1 MQPTAPGPQ
10 ALQEEEEFFRRARCR
25 LSLDVPAG
33 LMDTSVA
40 PAHGDH
46 DLDPSMRKIAEVRP
60 IKPASV
66 LVPVVDRPQPTILLT
81 QRTAHLPDHA
91 GQISFPGGK
100 IEPGDVTPLDA
111 ALREAREEIGLSR
124 SVIEPIGYLDL
135 YMTTLGYRIV
145 PAVARVSPKFELI
158 LNRDEVDDAFEV
170 PLAFLMEPANHQQH
184 SRDWQGMKRTFYA
197 MPFGE
202 RYIWGATAGILRN
215 LYERIYRQ

>member
-1 MQPTAPGPQ
+1 MHPTAPGPQ
-10 ALQEEEEFFRRARCR
+10 AVHEAEEFFRRARSR
-25 LSLDVPAG
+25 LSLHVPAG
-33 LMDTSVA
+33 LTEASVV
-40 PAHGDH
+40 PSRGDH
-46 DLDPSMRKIAEVRP
+46 DLDPLMRKIAEVRP

-100 IEPGDVTPLDA
+100 IDPEDATPLEA
-111 ALREAREEIGLSR
+111 ALREAQEEIGLAR
-124 SVIEPIGYLDL
+124 NKIEPIGYLDL

-145 PAVARVSPKFELI
+145 PTVARVEPEFELT
-158 LNRDEVDDAFEV
+158 LNQDEVDDAFEV
-170 PLAFLMEPANHQQH
+170 PLAFLMEPANHQHH